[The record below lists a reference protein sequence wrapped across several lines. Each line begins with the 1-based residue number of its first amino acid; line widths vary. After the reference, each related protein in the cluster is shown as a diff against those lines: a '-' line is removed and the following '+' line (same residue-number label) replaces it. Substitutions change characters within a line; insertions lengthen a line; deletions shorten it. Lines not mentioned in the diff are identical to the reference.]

1 MQIGKLDISKWKYDN
16 RSLKNPAR
24 ILTTLI
30 GIPIYFVGK
39 VLCYIA
45 FVLEGWNLEDANY
58 FWKYN

>member
-24 ILTTLI
+24 SLTTLI

-58 FWKYN
+58 FWKDN